1 MDFKFLHY
9 LHLALV
15 DVDLAVDPREP
26 RLALAVV
33 GVDGVDALAAVLAGV
48 AEALVKVVVAVVA
61 GEAWAAVALVA
72 AHRVLADA
80 IVAEVRLGLALVDV
94 LLAVL
99 ARPALH
105 ALAPVLEM
113 G

>member
-1 MDFKFLHY
+1 MLLLVLSAVNGLQTLPH

-61 GEAWAAVALVA
+61 GEAGTAVAIVA
-72 AHRVLADA
+72 AHGVLGRDS
-80 IVAEVRLGLALVDV
+80 IEKFQ
-94 LLAVL
+94 
-99 ARPALH
+99 
-105 ALAPVLEM
+105 LEISYTKKWFKRW
-113 G
+113 

>member
-1 MDFKFLHY
+1 MLLVQYLSNELQILPH

-26 RLALAVV
+26 WLALAVV

-61 GEAWAAVALVA
+61 GEAGPAVALVP
-72 AHRVLADA
+72 AHRVLGRDSIEKVSA
-80 IVAEVRLGLALVDV
+80 
-94 LLAVL
+94 
-99 ARPALH
+99 
-105 ALAPVLEM
+105 
-113 G
+113 